1 MSICYPVSKPVLA
14 GNEARYVTEAVEST
28 WISSTG
34 KFVSNFEE
42 KVSGFVGVESGISVS
57 NGTVGL
63 HLACL
68 ALGLRAGDE
77 VIMPS
82 LTYIASA
89 NSVAYCG
96 ATPVFVDCDPH
107 TWSMTKET
115 LAAAVTSRTVG
126 VMAVHLYGLP
136 SPMPEIMD
144 FCRSRG
150 LWLIE
155 DCAESLGAS
164 INGKMTGS
172 FGDAAV
178 FSFYGNKTIST
189 GEGGMVLVAD
199 AKKRDFARLLRGQG
213 MDPQHRYWHAIIG
226 YNYRMTNV
234 AAAIGCGQMEM
245 ADYHLSERRRVA
257 KTYARNLLPLA
268 QDGTIAFQA
277 QPAGYQ
283 SSYWLSSIV
292 LSCLDANDDIA
303 RAQRE
308 RIMQY
313 LAETSGVETRPFF
326 YSCHSLPMY
335 AGGTR
340 LLPHSEYLSARGI
353 NLPSYSGLADEDIE
367 KISIAII
374 ECLQNIDCW
383 RV

>member
-1 MSICYPVSKPVLA
+1 MA
-14 GNEARYVTEAVEST
+14 
-28 WISSTG
+28 
-34 KFVSNFEE
+34 
-42 KVSGFVGVESGISVS
+42 

-68 ALGLRAGDE
+68 ALGLKPGDE

-82 LTYIASA
+82 LTYVASA
-89 NSVAYCG
+89 NSVVYCG
-96 ATPVFVDCDPH
+96 ATPVFVDCDPN

-115 LAAAVTSRTVG
+115 LAAAVTPKTKG
-126 VMAVHLYGLP
+126 VMAVHIYGLP
-136 SPMPEIMD
+136 SPMAEIME

-164 INGKMTGS
+164 INGKNTGS

-189 GEGGMVLVAD
+189 GEGGMVLMAD
-199 AKKRDFARLLRGQG
+199 SEKSATARLLRGQG
-213 MDPQHRYWHAIIG
+213 MDPQRRYWHTAIG

-245 ADYHLSERRRVA
+245 VDYHLAERRRVA
-257 KTYARNLLPLA
+257 AAYAKNLLPLV
-268 QDGTIAFQA
+268 QKGVIAFQE
-277 QPAGYQ
+277 QPAGYE
-283 SSYWLSSIV
+283 SSHWLSSIV
-292 LSCLDANDDIA
+292 LTCLDKDESIA

-313 LAETSGVETRPFF
+313 LEKTHGIETRPFF
-326 YSCHSLPMY
+326 YCCHSLPMY
-335 AGGTR
+335 AGTTAS
-340 LLPHSEYLSARGI
+340 LPASEYLSARGI
-353 NLPSYSGLADEDIE
+353 NLPSYSGLADKDIE
-367 KISIAII
+367 EISVAIAQ
-374 ECLQNIDCW
+374 CLEDAACW
-383 RV
+383 QA